1 MTFST
6 SQKSGVTI
14 LRLSGNLLG
23 GPDAGAL
30 KTRLLELA
38 EAGKKKIVLDLREVE
53 FMNSSGLAMLINSMT
68 TIRNAG
74 GDLKL
79 ANASSKISAL
89 ITVTRLGSVLESYP
103 SVEEAVA
110 AVRK

>member
-1 MTFST
+1 MMFTAT
-6 SQKSGVTI
+6 QQSGVTI
-14 LRLSGNLLG
+14 IRLSGNLLG

-30 KTRLLELA
+30 KTKLHELV
-38 EAGKKKIVLDLREVE
+38 EAGKTRVVLDLREVE
-53 FMNSSGLAMLINSMT
+53 FMNSSGLAMLINAMT
-68 TIRNAG
+68 TVRNSG

-79 ANASSKISAL
+79 ANASAKIGAL
-89 ITVTRLGSVLESYP
+89 ITVTRLGSVLQSYP

>member
-1 MTFST
+1 MTFT
-6 SQKSGVTI
+6 TTQQGGVTI

-30 KTRLLELA
+30 KTALIKLV
-38 EAGKKKIVLDLREVE
+38 EAGKNRVVLDLREVE

-68 TIRNAG
+68 TVRTSG

-79 ANASSKISAL
+79 ANASVKIGAL
-89 ITVTRLGSVLESYP
+89 ITVTRLGSVLQNYP

-110 AVRK
+110 ALAP